1 MKIEYILDEAALQ
14 ELGVRVYT
22 VMVDGETILEDL
34 SEHELDALTMCEIK
48 RVAEEAK
55 TLAFEE
61 REAMIEVLEE
71 RQLVNAYQ
79 QDIIDLYRYER

>member
-1 MKIEYILDEAALQ
+1 MKIEYIPDGAALQ

-22 VMVDGETILEDL
+22 VMVDGETILEGL
-34 SEHELDALTMCEIK
+34 LEHELDVLTMCEIK
-48 RVAEEAK
+48 RMAEEASAL
-55 TLAFEE
+55 TAEE

-71 RQLVNAYQ
+71 RQLMSAYQ